1 MYDTLKR
8 ESKMNEFCIERECC
22 VQNGGPKKKNNMISF
37 RLQYANEIKAEFP
50 SEQERTCFCCTA
62 TLSAPIQRLVV
73 QEAVVVMAVVVVEV
87 VAAASV
93 VAVVVATVV
102 LATVKVLLGLGCSL
116 FG

>member
-1 MYDTLKR
+1 
-8 ESKMNEFCIERECC
+8 
-22 VQNGGPKKKNNMISF
+22 MISF
-37 RLQYANEIKAEFP
+37 PLQYANEIKAEFP

-73 QEAVVVMAVVVVEV
+73 QEAVVVVAVE

-93 VAVVVATVV
+93 VAVVVATV
-102 LATVKVLLGLGCSL
+102 KVFLGLGCFL